1 MFRFPTTGLRR
12 PRVSLEEVPFL
23 RVVRPRMLALR
34 KSHASSLL
42 GTWLDYTSQALAG
55 SGN

>member
-23 RVVRPRMLALR
+23 RVVRPHMLALR
-34 KSHASSLL
+34 KIYASSLL
-42 GTWLDYTSQALAG
+42 GTRLDYTSQALAG